1 MNDIVLIA
9 VVLAGEHHAEFV
21 VGLEKDDR
29 HHQRAGQ
36 IEGMVLSESDIV
48 RH

>member
-1 MNDIVLIA
+1 MIA

-21 VGLEKDDR
+21 ISLEKNDR
-29 HHQRAGQ
+29 HHERASQ
-36 IEGMVLSESDIV
+36 IEGMVLSESEIV